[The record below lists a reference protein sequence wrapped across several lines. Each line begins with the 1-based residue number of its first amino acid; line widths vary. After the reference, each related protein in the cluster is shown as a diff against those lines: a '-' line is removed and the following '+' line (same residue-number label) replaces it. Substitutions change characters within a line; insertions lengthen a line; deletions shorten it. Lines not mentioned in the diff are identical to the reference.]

1 MDPIQQN
8 GVTFTPDK
16 VVDLDSYEKSK
27 SQAPTDGGAD
37 TSKDTD
43 NTPSDDVSGEASQT
57 RPESVTN
64 NGTDAPENI
73 KNEDGVIADSSGDDI
88 PLSELYFQMDD
99 GEVNASELI
108 DKYSEAKTELDKIK
122 GDEFLNR
129 FVDYYKNGGDPAEFL
144 QKATTKWE
152 NVSDVQLMK
161 MQFDAD
167 NSDLD
172 DEAKQIIFEREL
184 VSKYG
189 INPDGTYDDE
199 NSREAKVG
207 KQLLRRDAQ
216 KLRST
221 FAEEQKKFMLPKPKE
236 TQQQQFDTNAIKN
249 ELLRDKELDSLV
261 KNKAVPIGDGFS
273 YEADPERVIGMMANT
288 ADFWKLFQKPDGGWD
303 KSAMAKVFAFAMDPK
318 RYDDH
323 ILKLGQDVGS
333 ENYIKEQRNT
343 VEKGRA
349 RVVDKSTDTS
359 APFVRGGKIV
369 GNSDDLLKAFLAQ
382 KK

>member
-1 MDPIQQN
+1 MDPVQQN
-8 GVTFTPDK
+8 GVTFTPEK

-27 SQAPTDGGAD
+27 TQAPADGGAEVNSATENKPTDGEQESSEQEQSSSQNQDLASSAKSND
-37 TSKDTD
+37 SE
-43 NTPSDDVSGEASQT
+43 VSQS
-57 RPESVTN
+57 PE
-64 NGTDAPENI
+64 
-73 KNEDGVIADSSGDDI
+73 SSGDDI
-88 PLSELYFQMDD
+88 PLNELYIEVD
-99 GEVNASELI
+99 GSEMNASDLLE
-108 DKYSEAKTELDKIK
+108 KYSEAKQELDKIK

-129 FVDYYKNGGDPAEFL
+129 FVDYYKNGGDPEEFL
-144 QKATTKWE
+144 KKATVKWD
-152 NVSDVQLMK
+152 NVNDVQLMK

-172 DEAKQIIFEREL
+172 EEARQIIFEREL

-207 KQLLRRDAQ
+207 KQLLKRDAQ

-221 FAEEQKKFMLPKPKE
+221 FAEDQKKFMLPQSKS
-236 TQQQQFDTNAIKN
+236 TQQQQFDPNTIRE
-249 ELLRDKELDSLV
+249 ELFKDKELESLV
-261 KNKAVPIGDGFS
+261 KNKTVPVGDGFA
-273 YEADPERVIGMMANT
+273 YEADPNKVIGMMSNT
-288 ADFWKLFQKPDGGWD
+288 SEFWNVFKKPDGTWD
-303 KSAMAKVFAFAMDPK
+303 KAAMAKVFAFALDPK
-318 RYDDH
+318 GYDDH
-323 ILKLGQDVGS
+323 ILKLGQDAGS

-359 APFVRGGKIV
+359 TPFVRGGKIV

-382 KK
+382 KR

>member
-1 MDPIQQN
+1 MDPVQQN
-8 GVTFTPDK
+8 GVTFTPEK

-27 SQAPTDGGAD
+27 SQAPADGGAD
-37 TSKDTD
+37 VSDNVD
-43 NTPSDDVSGEASQT
+43 NTPSDGVVKETEQENTQPSETKVS
-57 RPESVTN
+57 
-64 NGTDAPENI
+64 DAPDNDQ
-73 KNEDGVIADSSGDDI
+73 KDSGVFADSSGDDI

-236 TQQQQFDTNAIKN
+236 TQQQQFDTNAIRE
-249 ELLRDKELDSLV
+249 ELLRDKELEPLLKHKIVPVGDSF
-261 KNKAVPIGDGFS
+261 A
-273 YEADPERVIGMMANT
+273 YEADPNKVIGMMANT
-288 ADFWKLFQKPDGGWD
+288 SEFWKLFQKSDGSWD